1 MESLSEKWKRTHADM
16 AERGVLVAW
25 EPGGTHYHYENA
37 RGDVV
42 DPQGGVLRLAPG
54 LVECAS
60 CGEVFEPA
68 KPRQAYCSD
77 RCRVPAWRARQ
88 KASKA

>member
-1 MESLSEKWKRTHADM
+1 MESLNAKWQRQMAEL

-25 EPGGTHYHYENA
+25 EPEGVHYHYENA

-42 DPQGGVLRLAPG
+42 DVLGRVLRLAPG

-77 RCRVPAWRARQ
+77 RCRVRAWRARQ